1 MNEKPIRIAVVG
13 VGEFGRNHV
22 RVWAEM
28 EGVELVGVVD
38 TNASRAAQVAAEF
51 TTRVLRDMDSLK
63 VEKVDAVSVAVPTK
77 EHASLGCRL
86 LDWGLD
92 VLVEKPM
99 AASVGEANGL
109 IASAQRANRILQ
121 VGHLER
127 FNPAVTAVKKIV
139 ANPMFFEVHRLGVFT
154 PRSLDIDVVYD
165 IMIHDLDI
173 LLSLMDSP
181 VTDLK
186 AVGIPVITDKVDIAH
201 ARLEFATGAVA
212 NLTASRVSTER
223 VRKMRFFQAH
233 EYVSIDFTRQDLLR
247 VHVDQSAA
255 QPNGEPSTLP
265 QINFEKVPTVPEEP
279 LRAEL
284 RAFVHAV
291 RTRRPPRVDGAAGR
305 AALELADRV
314 MAGIQ
319 EHARRVKLDAL
330 SPRKRNDPPDTCA
343 HRCAPARERRGQKA
357 AAPSHDVHG
366 RSHRRAVRFVR
377 RASAYWQNHHPRT
390 SAAGRA
396 GGSHAGSARDGTQA
410 LRNY

>member
-1 MNEKPIRIAVVG
+1 VNEKPIRVAVVG

-22 RVWAEM
+22 RVWAAM

-38 TNASRAAQVAAEF
+38 TNAARAAQVAAEF
-51 TTRVLRDMDSLK
+51 TTRVIRDMDALK
-63 VEKVDAVSVAVPTK
+63 VEKIDAVCVAVPTK
-77 EHASLGCRL
+77 EHSSLGCRL
-86 LDWGLD
+86 LDWGMD

-99 AASVGEANGL
+99 ASSVGEADGL

-127 FNPAVTAVKKIV
+127 FNPAVTAVNKIV

-173 LLSLMDSP
+173 LLSLVDSP

-247 VHVDQSAA
+247 VRVDQGTA
-255 QPNGEPSTLP
+255 QPGGESSARPA
-265 QINFEKVPTVPEEP
+265 INFEKVPTVPEEP

-305 AALELADRV
+305 RALELADRV

-319 EHARRVKLDAL
+319 EHARRVKLEAL
-330 SPRKRNDPPDTCA
+330 SPQETR
-343 HRCAPARERRGQKA
+343 
-357 AAPSHDVHG
+357 
-366 RSHRRAVRFVR
+366 
-377 RASAYWQNHHPRT
+377 
-390 SAAGRA
+390 
-396 GGSHAGSARDGTQA
+396 
-410 LRNY
+410 